1 MGVQVREATYGAD
14 GNHLPS
20 YSRQFISFE
29 WGGKHIEDFNL
40 LVVFDNARLEKTVYS
55 DTTDIT
61 SVFEGRDGQL
71 FWQSNLQPLTINFKL
86 ATDGMTAREL
96 DDFREYFT
104 AGIVRQLKLT
114 EKPNRYCWARVAS
127 APSISLLPFEHRVE
141 FEGETIKT
149 SLYKG
154 EIVLNFVADDPYWY
168 ADDTAYDTLNTTQR
182 KVNCYEE
189 ELPYAG
195 AFTSD
200 VPFCFLGDNFMYSNN
215 TISLNEGKTLETN
228 TTYLLYNPSRANV
241 FPKISFTFTPVFLK
255 GVFAAPTSSET
266 LVVGTKGFNWR
277 PPLIISSIKEA
288 IRIVANTPDTTAPT
302 DLAAELRDKL
312 THHYAR
318 AWALKLVNALIDAET
333 PATQI
338 GADFKT
344 TFPENMANLLK
355 VGTELSPF
363 TVSMDSKEG
372 RVIISYKCNVDETTV
387 AQVAENAGE
396 MVEGSYLYIGEHH
409 GYNAN
414 GRISAD
420 CCLSVI
426 STMALDNFKIDYK
439 YTY

>member
-61 SVFEGRDGQL
+61 SIFEGRDGQL

-96 DDFREYFT
+96 DDFREYFA

-168 ADDTAYDTLNTTQR
+168 ADDTAYDTLNTTQS
-182 KVNCYEE
+182 KVN
-189 ELPYAG
+189 
-195 AFTSD
+195 
-200 VPFCFLGDNFMYSNN
+200 
-215 TISLNEGKTLETN
+215 
-228 TTYLLYNPSRANV
+228 
-241 FPKISFTFTPVFLK
+241 
-255 GVFAAPTSSET
+255 
-266 LVVGTKGFNWR
+266 
-277 PPLIISSIKEA
+277 
-288 IRIVANTPDTTAPT
+288 
-302 DLAAELRDKL
+302 
-312 THHYAR
+312 
-318 AWALKLVNALIDAET
+318 
-333 PATQI
+333 
-338 GADFKT
+338 
-344 TFPENMANLLK
+344 
-355 VGTELSPF
+355 
-363 TVSMDSKEG
+363 
-372 RVIISYKCNVDETTV
+372 
-387 AQVAENAGE
+387 
-396 MVEGSYLYIGEHH
+396 
-409 GYNAN
+409 
-414 GRISAD
+414 
-420 CCLSVI
+420 
-426 STMALDNFKIDYK
+426 
-439 YTY
+439 